1 MVLSLQFKQDKTF
14 GLSATPIGQFANQI
28 KRLFLLLSQLWR
40 KWNNKIISKYTVSR
54 KRKVA
59 ILTLDSDDTLNAKTP
74 NNDENQNWDL
84 ISIE

>member
-1 MVLSLQFKQDKTF
+1 MMFSMQFKQDKTF
-14 GLSATPIGQFANQI
+14 GLSAAPIGQSANQI
-28 KRLFLLLSQLWR
+28 KRLFLFLSQLWR

>member
-1 MVLSLQFKQDKTF
+1 MVFSMQFKQDKTF
-14 GLSATPIGQFANQI
+14 GLSAAPGQSANQI

>member
-1 MVLSLQFKQDKTF
+1 MVFSMQLKQDKIF
-14 GLSATPIGQFANQI
+14 GLSVAHIGQFANQI
-28 KRLFLLLSQLWR
+28 KQLFLFLSQLWR

>member
-1 MVLSLQFKQDKTF
+1 MQLKQDKIF
-14 GLSATPIGQFANQI
+14 GLSAAPIGQFANQI
-28 KRLFLLLSQLWR
+28 KQLFLFLSQLWR

-74 NNDENQNWDL
+74 NNDENQIWDL